1 MNRGITSKDYQKIY
15 DKHIIDQGIE
25 FQIDKYYEPKE
36 IPMRK
41 RIDIVLETLKP
52 QINEKIL
59 DIGCGVGTFA
69 FHAAKAGAITTGID
83 YSVESIR
90 IAKILAKR
98 YGISDKTKFVI
109 GNAAIL
115 PFRDSSFDKIVSAD
129 FIEHITFEEKYAL
142 CAEIYRVLKPNGICV
157 IFTPNGIREKIGD
170 IYWHIRHL
178 LLRDKIPVSELHF
191 GLTHKFEFEN
201 ILRDN
206 KLQFRLFY
214 SDITRPYLARVPFLK
229 VFLSLNLLWIINK

>member
-1 MNRGITSKDYQKIY
+1 
-15 DKHIIDQGIE
+15 
-25 FQIDKYYEPKE
+25 
-36 IPMRK
+36 
-41 RIDIVLETLKP
+41 P

-69 FHAAKAGAITTGID
+69 FHAAKAGAITAGID
-83 YSVESIR
+83 YSVEFIR

-178 LLRDKIPVSELHF
+178 LFRDKVPTTELHF
-191 GLTHKFEFEN
+191 GLTHKYEFEK
-201 ILRDN
+201 ILKKN
-206 KLQFRLFY
+206 KLNFKLIY
-214 SDITRPYLARVPFLK
+214 IDITRPYLAKLPLFK
-229 VFLSLNLLWIINK
+229 TFLSLNLLWIIKK